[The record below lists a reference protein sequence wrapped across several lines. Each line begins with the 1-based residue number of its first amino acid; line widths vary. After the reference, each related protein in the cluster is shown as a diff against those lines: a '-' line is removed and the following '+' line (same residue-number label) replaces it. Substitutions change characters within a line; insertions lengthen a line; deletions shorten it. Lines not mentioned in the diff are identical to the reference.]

1 MVEATDDQAMSDG
14 VRDPTPESIKKVPY
28 VSRGRDEP
36 TKADMLKYLTCYL
49 CKGVYRDAHTINE
62 CMCTFCKGCVY
73 SFFFENA
80 ARNRCPNC
88 KTELGGKPL
97 ETIVRDITLQNIV
110 DWLIPD
116 FKERDDKFKSIL
128 LLDANTR
135 RVAKG
140 KLKPEVLIKK
150 KQQNLD
156 TNDSTEPKVNSD
168 IEFKLLPFPDED
180 TFLKMGE
187 LPKKLK
193 IASRSKT
200 VLTVKKHINNLLEEP
215 IDNIEV
221 MCKNIP
227 VPDSHTLEFVK
238 RTKWQHTSRAV
249 VLMYRRKKR
258 IIGN

>member
-1 MVEATDDQAMSDG
+1 MVEAADTEMTQEL
-14 VRDPTPESIKKVPY
+14 RKVPY
-28 VSRGRDEP
+28 VSKGRDEP
-36 TKADMLKYLTCYL
+36 TKADMLTYLTCYL

-73 SFFFENA
+73 SFFYENQ

-97 ETIVRDITLQNIV
+97 ETIVKDITLQNIV

-128 LLDANTR
+128 LNEAIKR

-140 KLKPEVLIKK
+140 KLGADALIKK
-150 KQQNLD
+150 R
-156 TNDSTEPKVNSD
+156 TEETATDSSND

-180 TFLKMGE
+180 QYLKMGE

-193 IASRSKT
+193 VANKHKT
-200 VLTVKKHINNLLEEP
+200 VLTVKKHINNHLEEP
-215 IDNIEV
+215 IDNIEL

-227 VPDSHTLEFVK
+227 VPDSHTLEFIK

-258 IIGN
+258 IIGNQSAK